1 MAAMPGLDVFFVGP
15 TDLSISLGV
24 PGATFDDPKMSAA
37 LDSVVAATRR
47 HGKYAMTL
55 IGNNLDVEYGR
66 RIARRGVQMIVLG
79 TDGDL
84 FVDAIKRMAGVK
96 D

>member
-1 MAAMPGLDVFFVGP
+1 
-15 TDLSISLGV
+15 
-24 PGATFDDPKMSAA
+24 MSAA
-37 LDSVVAATRR
+37 LDTAVATARR

-66 RIARRGVQMIVLG
+66 RIAKRGVQVIVLG

-84 FVDAIKRMAGVK
+84 FVDAIRRMAGVK